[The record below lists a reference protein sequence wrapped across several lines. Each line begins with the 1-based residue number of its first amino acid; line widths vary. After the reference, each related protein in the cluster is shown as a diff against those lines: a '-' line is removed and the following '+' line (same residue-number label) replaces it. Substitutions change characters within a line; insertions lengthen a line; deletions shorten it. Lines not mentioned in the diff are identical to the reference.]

1 MTKKHTDYAAEIVTL
16 HNAPCLTATQE
27 KRLHDVIK
35 KWSERVPLV
44 FDVAQ
49 QEKEPYTADELGCSI
64 RPMPLMQDTGL
75 KQVGDYACYLPDYEM
90 YTGVLWEKKGISK
103 TGSHDMYNT
112 MLGEV
117 YTKDGKK
124 TKLRDRFI
132 REIEAYLHRQEFD
145 IMIVGVESTEMEY
158 LAHRPNGQTG
168 ASIESRHALWKHL
181 EVRFGYRVRV
191 DWLGSRALCCRMLV
205 EENRIWIK
213 VNYKEVLGL

>member
-1 MTKKHTDYAAEIVTL
+1 MTKSHIDDADEIRTL
-16 HNAPCLTATQE
+16 HGTPCRTEKQD
-27 KRLHDVIK
+27 KRLHDVVK
-35 KWSERVPLV
+35 RWADRVPLV
-44 FDVAQ
+44 FEVSQ
-49 QEKEPYTADELGCSI
+49 QEKEEYTAVELGCPT

-75 KQVGDYACYLPDYEM
+75 RQICDYLCYLPDYDM
-90 YTGVLWEKKGISK
+90 YTAVAWEKKGVSA
-103 TGSHDMYNT
+103 TGGHDMYQT
-112 MLGEV
+112 MV
-117 YTKDGKK
+117 HD
-124 TKLRDRFI
+124 RDRFI

-158 LAHRPNGQTG
+158 LAHRPNGMKG

-191 DWLGSRALCCRMLV
+191 DWLGSRQLCCRMLV